1 MHSPVRPSVP
11 LVPLYDAAGAGKCF
25 GRSAKTSP
33 GPGADRAREREKRP
47 VHAPDGVNGA
57 RAVVRSLFLVYPR
70 SHNAGTFGGS
80 QPDTAWCACR
90 QR

>member
-1 MHSPVRPSVP
+1 MFRAIREIFS
-11 LVPLYDAAGAGKCF
+11 G
-25 GRSAKTSP
+25 P
-33 GPGADRAREREKRP
+33 GPDGAEEREKRP

>member
-1 MHSPVRPSVP
+1 MTG
-11 LVPLYDAAGAGKCF
+11 AAGR
-25 GRSAKTSP
+25 GRL
-33 GPGADRAREREKRP
+33 RARSGRAEQREKRP

>member
-1 MHSPVRPSVP
+1 MTGGRGPDRPP
-11 LVPLYDAAGAGKCF
+11 GRAGLRGAARRNA
-25 GRSAKTSP
+25 A
-33 GPGADRAREREKRP
+33 EREKRP

>member
-1 MHSPVRPSVP
+1 MFRAVRENFPGRDRGV
-11 LVPLYDAAGAGKCF
+11 AGRGPA
-25 GRSAKTSP
+25 
-33 GPGADRAREREKRP
+33 GPGEREKRP

-80 QPDTAWCACR
+80 QPAWAWCACR